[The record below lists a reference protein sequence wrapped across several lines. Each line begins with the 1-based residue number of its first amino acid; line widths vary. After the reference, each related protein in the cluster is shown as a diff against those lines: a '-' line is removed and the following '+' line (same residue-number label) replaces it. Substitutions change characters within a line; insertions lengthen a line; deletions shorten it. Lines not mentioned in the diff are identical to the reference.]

1 MKKSHV
7 QTICL
12 AIVLSHFLILIPSVT
27 AKKPLRCDLEMTLDW
42 GLFQWIGTV
51 SGDINGDIT
60 TTPRSA
66 SFPGSTEHFLET
78 FEIETDNGVIISGY
92 DEGVWNMKT
101 GRFRTNGR
109 ITRVIDDSGEMSY
122 LVGYR
127 VHFSG
132 VTGTLLDGV
141 TPIEGSGS
149 VRIY

>member
-1 MKKSHV
+1 MNKSHV
-7 QTICL
+7 RTIYL
-12 AIVLSHFLILIPSVT
+12 AIVLSLFLILIPSVT
-27 AKKPLRCDLEMTLDW
+27 AKKPLRCDMEMTFYW
-42 GLFQWIGTV
+42 GPFQWIGTV
-51 SGDINGDIT
+51 SGDLDGDIT
-60 TTPRSA
+60 ITPSSA

-78 FEIETDNGVIISGY
+78 FEIVTDDGVIISGY
-92 DEGVWNMKT
+92 DEGVWNLKT

-122 LVGYR
+122 LVRYR

-132 VTGTLLDGV
+132 VTGALLDGE